1 MAHSLRCLLVEDQ
14 LIYQEPLAAML
25 SRQSGLKMVGF
36 ASCAASAIKACSEL
50 LPDLLILDL
59 GLHEQDVPVVARAF
73 SLLNPEG
80 RLIVLSSVDDSAQH
94 QPPELHHVIAAIV
107 DRRRG
112 LQELLNAILS
122 LLPDQS
128 FTRQPRDLEQ
138 LTARECEVLHCI
150 GSGLSPQAI
159 ADQLG
164 ITLRT
169 VSTHRQNI
177 AAKLELSGHALVHQ
191 ATLLVQ
197 DGALSCRC

>member
-25 SRQSGLKMVGF
+25 SRQPGLKMVGF

-50 LPDLLILDL
+50 LPDLLLLDL

-80 RLIVLSSVDDSAQH
+80 RVIVLSSVDGSPQH
-94 QPPELHHVIAAIV
+94 QPGLHHVIAAIV

-128 FTRQPRDLEQ
+128 FTRRPLDLEQ

-150 GSGLSPQAI
+150 GSGMSPQSI

-164 ITLRT
+164 IALRT

-177 AAKLELSGHALVHQ
+177 AAKLELSGHALVYQ
-191 ATLLVQ
+191 ATLLVN

>member
-1 MAHSLRCLLVEDQ
+1 MTHSLRCLLVEDQ

-25 SRQSGLKMVGF
+25 SRQPGLKMVGF

-50 LPDLLILDL
+50 LPDLLLLDL

-80 RLIVLSSVDDSAQH
+80 RVIVLSSVDGSAQH
-94 QPPELHHVIAAIV
+94 QPELHHVIAAIV

-128 FTRQPRDLEQ
+128 FTRRPLDLEQ

-150 GSGLSPQAI
+150 GSGMSPQSI

-164 ITLRT
+164 IALRT

-177 AAKLELSGHALVHQ
+177 AAKLELSGHALVYQ
-191 ATLLVQ
+191 ATLLVN

>member
-1 MAHSLRCLLVEDQ
+1 MADSLRCLLVEDQ

-25 SRQSGLKMVGF
+25 VRQPCLKVVGF

-50 LPDLLILDL
+50 LPDLLLLDL
-59 GLHEQDVPVVARAF
+59 GLHEQDVPAVVRAF

-80 RLIVLSSVDDSAQH
+80 RVIVLSCSANSFHRQD
-94 QPPELHHVIAAIV
+94 ELGEAIAAIV

-112 LQELLNAILS
+112 LQELLNAISS

-128 FTRQPRDLEQ
+128 FTRRPRDLEQ

-150 GSGLSPQAI
+150 GSGLNPQAI

-197 DGALSCRC
+197 DGALPCRC